1 MAETKPTATA
11 ASKSSTSVQPVK
23 KSNSISWI
31 APLSCIILGYIIWRY
46 VIGADSNF
54 TNPDPAGGFWPDH
67 QGPKGNLPRMYQG
80 GIIVPL
86 LIGLLLIVI
95 TFVIERFL
103 TVTKA
108 TGKGSVAE
116 FIRKVQYHLANKD
129 LDKALAECDRQKGSV
144 ANVMKAGL
152 RKYKEMI
159 TNTELATE
167 QKVLNIQKE
176 VEEATALE
184 LPMLEKNLVFLS
196 TIASVATL
204 MGLLGTVMG
213 MIRSFSALGESGGG
227 EAAQKLSQGISEAL
241 YNTALGIGTSA
252 IAIVMYNVFTT
263 RIDAITY
270 GIDESGF
277 TLTRSFA
284 ANYKIGLYTSPWP
297 DQVFARKAIRYER
310 MLELGMEGHRFFDLV
325 RWGIADVEINA
336 YFQKEKSLRYYMKT
350 AAFTKN
356 KNEYFPI
363 PQTQI
368 DLSVAPDG
376 KARLIQNPGY

>member
-11 ASKSSTSVQPVK
+11 AIKSTTSVQPVK
-23 KSNSISWI
+23 KSNSISWL
-31 APLSCIILGYIIWRY
+31 APLTCIILGYVLWRF

-54 TNPDPAGGFWPDH
+54 TKPDLAGGFWPDH
-67 QGPKGNLPRMYQG
+67 QGPKGNLPRMYEG
-80 GIIVPL
+80 GIIVPI
-86 LIGLLLIVI
+86 LIGALLTVI
-95 TFVIERFL
+95 TFVIERLL

-108 TGKGSVAE
+108 TGSGSIAE

-129 LDKALAECDRQKGSV
+129 VDKAMAECDKQKGSV
-144 ANVMKAGL
+144 GNVMKAGL

-159 TNTELATE
+159 TNTELSTE

-204 MGLLGTVMG
+204 MGLLGTVIG
-213 MIRSFSALGESGGG
+213 MIKSFSALGDSGGG

-252 IAIVMYNVFTT
+252 IAIIMYNMFTT
-263 RIDAITY
+263 KIDSITY

-277 TLTRSFA
+277 TLTQSFA
-284 ANYKIGLYTSPWP
+284 ANYK
-297 DQVFARKAIRYER
+297 
-310 MLELGMEGHRFFDLV
+310 
-325 RWGIADVEINA
+325 
-336 YFQKEKSLRYYMKT
+336 
-350 AAFTKN
+350 
-356 KNEYFPI
+356 
-363 PQTQI
+363 
-368 DLSVAPDG
+368 
-376 KARLIQNPGY
+376 